1 MFVFCIYLISSKGI
15 YIFGYCCV
23 LIVSEFVSQV
33 ALHLLSQKDKNDL
46 AQLVST
52 MVSYSVTYKNVK
64 SSPLSSN
71 QEYEATLDA
80 SALSF
85 DPPICDFINFKVF
98 FFLNFTMNIWFQY
111 LTLFLCNF
119 FWK

>member
-1 MFVFCIYLISSKGI
+1 MFS
-15 YIFGYCCV
+15 
-23 LIVSEFVSQV
+23 VSDFVSQV

-98 FFLNFTMNIWFQY
+98 FFLKLHDECMVSISDI
-111 LTLFLCNF
+111 LSV
-119 FWK
+119 